1 MNFGGDMAQDN
12 RDLIVGT
19 AVAAECCGASGEG
32 CDASTVFGGGKLRT
46 GARMLTGARL
56 LSAAWAYAL
65 LATITM
71 LAGMAV
77 SAPARAN
84 SIAFPTPV
92 TFAMD
97 PCGGYCGPAA
107 QATGDFNGDGKL
119 DVLNLENNAVLDV
132 VFGNGDGSFQQ
143 PVSTNIAAPNYHPGA
158 IAVGDFNGD
167 HIEDVAV
174 WASNATT
181 GDSQL
186 NIYLGTGT
194 GEFTGGATFNAP
206 NSNDYNPTPN
216 TLVTA
221 DVNGDGKLDLIAL
234 TPYSGVFVFLGNG
247 DGSFQTPVTY
257 TTGAVDFSAGVA
269 VADVNGDGKPDLV
282 FAVDDGISVA
292 LNTGGGTFGTPAYYA
307 SGIGY
312 SQIFGGIAIGDL
324 GGDKGPDVVV
334 LQSSGVAVV
343 YLNQGGGT
351 FAVGS
356 TISAPAVN
364 GTNNLVLADINNDKK
379 LDILFPDVAGDV
391 FTYYGTGRGTF
402 TAGPVYPL
410 EQPGAANYVVA
421 VGDFNGDGT
430 LDLLDDNGYATS
442 TVSLGRGDGS
452 FRTAQLYAYS
462 TNGAL
467 NITSADFNGDGIPD
481 IAQSVTG
488 TLEEGGTSINGFIG
502 INLSSSHGVLGATS
516 YATASTCINN
526 AVQSVATGDVNGDG
540 KADLVATMADEDAT
554 GCQNHTVAV
563 LEGLGTGKFK
573 KAAYY
578 ATGATAQELT
588 VYLVDLNGDG
598 HLDIVIANAD
608 SSISVLLNRG
618 TGTYKTEPLI
628 TSLVALRNYGTYL
641 TFGDFNGDGKT
652 DIAASLVNGSGA
664 VYVLPGQGNGTFGAP
679 LETATPN
686 YPTALVAADFNGD
699 GKTDLVVAGDG
710 SGCYYGSPY
719 GVNYVFLQ
727 GSGNGTFSSG
737 SVNCGGYNAG
747 AGAALAADLNGDG
760 KLDVVIATNGSA
772 GGPLVLQGNGDGTFV
787 VRPINYT
794 GENHSSVAVG
804 DFNGDG
810 TPDIAVLD
818 QGSFVPSWVSIMLNS
833 TQPLSVSPLTVNYGT
848 EAVGKSKSETV
859 ILTNNEATAL
869 TITSVT
875 VGGADAGDFTETNTC
890 GRGLKAGWDCTITV
904 KFEPTATGTRTGTLT
919 IVDGAGTQTVQL
931 EGSG

>member
-1 MNFGGDMAQDN
+1 MATRN
-12 RDLIVGT
+12 RDLIFGVDR
-19 AVAAECCGASGEG
+19 AVDCSVAAGWFGASRRLGVLAG
-32 CDASTVFGGGKLRT
+32 SVGFS
-46 GARMLTGARL
+46 L
-56 LSAAWAYAL
+56 LS
-65 LATITM
+65 TIIVI
-71 LAGMAV
+71 AGV
-77 SAPARAN
+77 VVPARAHAN
-84 SIAFPTPV
+84 PIAFPAPV
-92 TFAMD
+92 TFVMD

-119 DVLNLENNAVLDV
+119 DVVNLENNAVLDV
-132 VFGNGDGSFQQ
+132 VFGNGDGSFQE

-158 IAVGDFNGD
+158 IAIGDFNGD

-174 WASNATT
+174 WAANATT

-186 NIYLGTGT
+186 NIFLGNGT
-194 GEFTGGATFNAP
+194 GELTGGATFDAP
-206 NSNDYNPTPN
+206 NSNDWNPTPN

-234 TPYSGVFVFLGNG
+234 TPYNGVFVFLGNG
-247 DGSFQTPVTY
+247 DGTFQTPVNY
-257 TTGAVDFSAGVA
+257 ATGAVDYSSGVA

-282 FAVDDGISVA
+282 FAVDDGISVV
-292 LNTGGGTFGTPAYYA
+292 LNTGSGTFETAVYYA

-312 SQIFGGIAIGDL
+312 SQIFGGIAVGNL
-324 GGDKGPDVVV
+324 GGDNGPDVVV
-334 LQSSGVAVV
+334 NQSSGVVV
-343 YLNQGGGT
+343 VFLNQGGGT
-351 FAVGS
+351 FAVGTTVS
-356 TISAPAVN
+356 VPTVAS
-364 GTNNLVLADINNDKK
+364 TNNIVLADINNDKK
-379 LDILFPDVAGDV
+379 LDIVVPDTAGDV
-391 FTYYGTGRGTF
+391 FTFYGTGKGTF

-410 EQPGAANYVVA
+410 EEAGAANYVVA

-430 LDLLDDNGYATS
+430 LDLLDDDGYNTS
-442 TVSLGRGDGS
+442 TVSLGRGDGT
-452 FRTAQLYAYS
+452 FRTAQLYAFNS
-462 TNGAL
+462 NGAK
-467 NITSADFNGDGIPD
+467 NIASADFNGDGFPD

-488 TLEEGGTSINGFIG
+488 TLEEGGSSLNGLIG
-502 INLSSSHGVLGATS
+502 INLASSHGALGATT

-526 AVQSVATGDVNGDG
+526 AVYSVAAGDVNGDG

-563 LEGLGTGKFK
+563 LEGLGAGKFK

-578 ATGATAQELT
+578 NTGSTAQELG

-598 HLDIVIANAD
+598 HLDIVTANVD

-618 TGTYKTEPLI
+618 SGTYKTEPLI
-628 TSLVALRNYGTYL
+628 TSLAALETYGTYL
-641 TFGDFNGDGKT
+641 AFGDFNGDGKT

-679 LETATPN
+679 IATPTPN
-686 YPTALVAADFNGD
+686 YPTALVAADFNKD
-699 GKTDLVVAGDG
+699 GKTDLVAAGDG
-710 SGCYYGSPY
+710 SGCASY

-727 GSGNGTFSSG
+727 GSGNGTFSSS
-737 SVNCGGYNAG
+737 SVNCGGYNAF
-747 AGAALAADLNGDG
+747 ANAAIAADLNADG

-772 GGPLVLQGNGDGTFV
+772 DGPLVLQGNGDGTFV

-794 GENHSSVAVG
+794 GTNYSSVAVG

-818 QGSFVPSWVSIMLNS
+818 QGSFVPTFVSIMLNS
-833 TQPLSVSPLTVNYGT
+833 TQPLSVSPLTVNYGSVA
-848 EAVGKSKSETV
+848 EGKSKLETV
-859 ILTNNEATAL
+859 ILTNNESTAL

-875 VGGADAGDFTETNTC
+875 VGGADAGDFTESNTC
-890 GRGLKAGWDCTITV
+890 GRRLKAGWDCTITV

>member
-1 MNFGGDMAQDN
+1 
-12 RDLIVGT
+12 
-19 AVAAECCGASGEG
+19 
-32 CDASTVFGGGKLRT
+32 
-46 GARMLTGARL
+46 
-56 LSAAWAYAL
+56 
-65 LATITM
+65 
-71 LAGMAV
+71 
-77 SAPARAN
+77 
-84 SIAFPTPV
+84 
-92 TFAMD
+92 
-97 PCGGYCGPAA
+97 
-107 QATGDFNGDGKL
+107 
-119 DVLNLENNAVLDV
+119 
-132 VFGNGDGSFQQ
+132 
-143 PVSTNIAAPNYHPGA
+143 
-158 IAVGDFNGD
+158 
-167 HIEDVAV
+167 
-174 WASNATT
+174 
-181 GDSQL
+181 
-186 NIYLGTGT
+186 
-194 GEFTGGATFNAP
+194 
-206 NSNDYNPTPN
+206 
-216 TLVTA
+216 
-221 DVNGDGKLDLIAL
+221 
-234 TPYSGVFVFLGNG
+234 
-247 DGSFQTPVTY
+247 
-257 TTGAVDFSAGVA
+257 
-269 VADVNGDGKPDLV
+269 
-282 FAVDDGISVA
+282 
-292 LNTGGGTFGTPAYYA
+292 
-307 SGIGY
+307 
-312 SQIFGGIAIGDL
+312 
-324 GGDKGPDVVV
+324 
-334 LQSSGVAVV
+334 
-343 YLNQGGGT
+343 
-351 FAVGS
+351 
-356 TISAPAVN
+356 
-364 GTNNLVLADINNDKK
+364 
-379 LDILFPDVAGDV
+379 
-391 FTYYGTGRGTF
+391 
-402 TAGPVYPL
+402 
-410 EQPGAANYVVA
+410 
-421 VGDFNGDGT
+421 
-430 LDLLDDNGYATS
+430 
-442 TVSLGRGDGS
+442 
-452 FRTAQLYAYS
+452 
-462 TNGAL
+462 
-467 NITSADFNGDGIPD
+467 
-481 IAQSVTG
+481 
-488 TLEEGGTSINGFIG
+488 
-502 INLSSSHGVLGATS
+502 VLGATS

-875 VGGADAGDFTETNTC
+875 VGGADAGDFAETNTC
-890 GRGLKAGWDCTITV
+890 GRRLKAGWDCTITV